1 MDHAVAVGAQHRKV
15 GRNIISDR
23 HAFLQRRDRFEVV
36 GFNKALADRAI
47 TFLKIEIANLADC
60 AVEFLS
66 LLHRRT
72 IAFDF
77 AHAVLNGIFPE

>member
-1 MDHAVAVGAQHRKV
+1 
-15 GRNIISDR
+15 
-23 HAFLQRRDRFEVV
+23 
-36 GFNKALADRAI
+36 
-47 TFLKIEIANLADC
+47 
-60 AVEFLS
+60 VEFLS